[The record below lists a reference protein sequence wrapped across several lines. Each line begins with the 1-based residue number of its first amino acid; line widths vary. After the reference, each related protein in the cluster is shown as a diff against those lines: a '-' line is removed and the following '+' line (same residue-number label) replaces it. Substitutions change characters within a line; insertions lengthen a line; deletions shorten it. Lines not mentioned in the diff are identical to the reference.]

1 MESTRQNKID
11 RLIQKELSDMFVK
24 MTKTYHGTL
33 VTVTNVRVSSDL
45 SVARVRVSIFPAS
58 KVKETMELLQNSVR
72 GIRYELGT
80 RVGRQI
86 RIIPQLSSSSTTR
99 WTTLRILTV
108 CWPRIRKRQERSI
121 PTSKKR
127 KNPKNEILAVH
138 CPALPVQQKETQR
151 YQHRFN
157 DLRRGYLCG
166 YHCAGVHPLGLQRIS
181 GTDRKDVQHL

>member
-86 RIIPQLSSSSTTR
+86 RIIPQLSFFLDDSMDY
-99 WTTLRILTV
+99 I
-108 CWPRIRKRQERSI
+108 E
-121 PTSKKR
+121 
-127 KNPKNEILAVH
+127 N
-138 CPALPVQQKETQR
+138 
-151 YQHRFN
+151 
-157 DLRRGYLCG
+157 
-166 YHCAGVHPLGLQRIS
+166 
-181 GTDRKDVQHL
+181 

>member
-45 SVARVRVSIFPAS
+45 SVARVRVSIFPAN

-86 RIIPQLSSSSTTR
+86 RIIPQLSFFLDDSMDYIENIDR
-99 WTTLRILTV
+99 LLAEDKKKAGEV
-108 CWPRIRKRQERSI
+108 NPDQQE
-121 PTSKKR
+121 T
-127 KNPKNEILAVH
+127 
-138 CPALPVQQKETQR
+138 KE
-151 YQHRFN
+151 
-157 DLRRGYLCG
+157 
-166 YHCAGVHPLGLQRIS
+166 PE
-181 GTDRKDVQHL
+181 K